1 MRQDDFELNF
11 EMRGSNGLRLLACN
25 THSLSIDNVEKEE
38 ANLVKIMFQS
48 LREVLIT
55 SWTEDH

>member
-1 MRQDDFELNF
+1 MRHDDFELNF
-11 EMRGSNGLRLLACN
+11 DMQGSNGLRLLACN
-25 THSLSIDNVEKEE
+25 THALSTESAEKEE
-38 ANLVKIMFQS
+38 PNLVKIMFQS

>member
-1 MRQDDFELNF
+1 MRHDDFELNF
-11 EMRGSNGLRLLACN
+11 EMQGSNELRLLACS
-25 THSLSIDNVEKEE
+25 THALSIDSAEKEE
-38 ANLVKIMFQS
+38 PNCVKIMLQS

>member
-11 EMRGSNGLRLLACN
+11 EMQDSNGLRLLACN
-25 THSLSIDNVEKEE
+25 THALSIDSAEKGEP
-38 ANLVKIMFQS
+38 NLVKIMSQS

-55 SWTEDH
+55 S

>member
-1 MRQDDFELNF
+1 MNS
-11 EMRGSNGLRLLACN
+11 EMQGSNGLRLLACN
-25 THSLSIDNVEKEE
+25 THALSIDSAEKEE

>member
-11 EMRGSNGLRLLACN
+11 EMQDSNGLRLLACN
-25 THSLSIDNVEKEE
+25 THALSIDSAEKGEP
-38 ANLVKIMFQS
+38 NLVKTMSQS